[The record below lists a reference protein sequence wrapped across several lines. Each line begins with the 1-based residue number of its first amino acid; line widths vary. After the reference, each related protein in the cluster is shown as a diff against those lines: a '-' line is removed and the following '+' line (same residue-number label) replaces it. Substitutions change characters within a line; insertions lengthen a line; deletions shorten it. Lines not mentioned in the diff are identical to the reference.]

1 MGLAQAIID
10 DNINQI
16 KSVDMLNATDA
27 AKKIMD
33 SFNKEIMGMLVQEAK
48 ESLDEKAEEERE
60 AAKKRAEEK
69 EKLEEKIENHKEE
82 AKGQKE
88 ILEKDSELERFQAN
102 VEAKFNDDTQVTNAQ
117 KDIRK
122 ILAQNNLISEDIK
135 K

>member
-48 ESLDEKAEEERE
+48 ESLDEKVEEERE
-60 AAKKRAEEK
+60 AAKKRAEK
-69 EKLEEKIENHKEE
+69 KRNWKKKLK
-82 AKGQKE
+82 
-88 ILEKDSELERFQAN
+88 S
-102 VEAKFNDDTQVTNAQ
+102 
-117 KDIRK
+117 IRK
-122 ILAQNNLISEDIK
+122 KQRDKRKFLK
-135 K
+135 KIVN